1 VWRTVVGVIRP
12 LNYRAMREPT
22 PTVLFSYRQEF
33 QQGIFAV
40 RGSRDL
46 SAMLPELR
54 RAANAADPDIV
65 LWRAQTMDDVLSV
78 PLSRPRL
85 ETFLLGLFGV
95 TALML
100 AAVGLYAVTAFLVRQ
115 QTRELGIRIALG
127 ATPSMILRLS
137 IANALRVG
145 VAGIAVGVAIT
156 AIAGR

>member
-1 VWRTVVGVIRP
+1 VVVTQDLAALYWPGQNPLGKQLRFAAASNDTVWRTVVGVIRP

-65 LWRAQTMDDVLSV
+65 LWRAQTMDDVLRV

-100 AAVGLYAVTAFLVRQ
+100 AAVGLYAVT
-115 QTRELGIRIALG
+115 
-127 ATPSMILRLS
+127 
-137 IANALRVG
+137 
-145 VAGIAVGVAIT
+145 
-156 AIAGR
+156 